1 MLPSRLTFNGVDFRL
16 VSSNDRQPN
25 AMTANGQTISLP
37 RGSFNRVYIVS
48 ASAEGDEE
56 SKFRVGGKD
65 VELNI
70 QNWGGFIGQWD
81 DREWGSIDEAHD
93 HYGDV
98 IGIKPGYIKRAD
110 LAGTAPI
117 AMIQPAQTCLINIL
131 TCSHIPSNCRLEPR
145 MFLCR
150 VTTKSAFSLSLWL
163 RKILR

>member
-1 MLPSRLTFNGVDFRL
+1 MTAVPAEMLPSRLTFNGVDFRL

-70 QNWGGFIGQWD
+70 QNWGGFIRQWD
-81 DREWGSIDEAHD
+81 DREWGFDRRGA
-93 HYGDV
+93 
-98 IGIKPGYIKRAD
+98 R
-110 LAGTAPI
+110 
-117 AMIQPAQTCLINIL
+117 
-131 TCSHIPSNCRLEPR
+131 
-145 MFLCR
+145 
-150 VTTKSAFSLSLWL
+150 SL
-163 RKILR
+163 R